1 MAKPGSQ
8 LYFLTQRRL
17 ILLIILHTV
26 TLEGMSSW
34 LLESSEQ
41 KKILIILNHLLMVTL
56 FRLPEDN
63 SEKDGLHQTMI
74 TLQSRRTLEMAEPST
89 ADMTSNVEEVAE
101 MNIVKQIKS
110 QSISPESETSG

>member
-1 MAKPGSQ
+1 
-8 LYFLTQRRL
+8 
-17 ILLIILHTV
+17 
-26 TLEGMSSW
+26 
-34 LLESSEQ
+34 
-41 KKILIILNHLLMVTL
+41 MVTL

-101 MNIVKQIKS
+101 MNIVKQKKVKVLAPKVKRQAENVSCDICGKL
-110 QSISPESETSG
+110 ISFKRNMPRHMAL